1 MKSFKDFLGPEATKQ
16 QDAAEIARQK
26 KHLGDKAKEYYDQGA
41 REGGQGA
48 AVAKGITFDLAKKNI
63 KEVKEPTGKLKDACW
78 TGYTAVGM
86 KNKGGRQVPNC
97 VPVKEDGEGGGFAP
111 AATNVVG
118 GGAIAGSG
126 GAGGEPGV
134 SKKRN
139 PLMSFF
145 KRKQPKM

>member
-26 KHLGDKAKEYYDQGA
+26 QHLTNKSKEYYEQGA
-41 REGGQGA
+41 REGGHGA

-63 KEVKEPTGKLKDACW
+63 KEVKEPTGKLKNACW

-97 VPVKEDGEGGGFAP
+97 VPVKEDGAGGV
-111 AATNVVG
+111 AAGPTNVVG

-126 GAGGEPGV
+126 GKGGEPGV

-139 PLMSFF
+139 PVMSFF

>member
-1 MKSFKDFLGPEATKQ
+1 MKSFKDFLGPEATKK
-16 QDAAEIARQK
+16 QDSDEIARQK
-26 KHLGDKAKEYYDQGA
+26 QHLTNKSKEYYDQGA
-41 REGGQGA
+41 REGGHGA

-63 KEVKEPTGKLKDACW
+63 KEVKEPTGKLKNACW

-97 VPVKEDGEGGGFAP
+97 VPVKEDGAGGV
-111 AATNVVG
+111 AAGPTNVVG

-126 GAGGEPGV
+126 GAGGEHGV
-134 SKKRN
+134 SKKKN
-139 PLMSFF
+139 PVMSFF